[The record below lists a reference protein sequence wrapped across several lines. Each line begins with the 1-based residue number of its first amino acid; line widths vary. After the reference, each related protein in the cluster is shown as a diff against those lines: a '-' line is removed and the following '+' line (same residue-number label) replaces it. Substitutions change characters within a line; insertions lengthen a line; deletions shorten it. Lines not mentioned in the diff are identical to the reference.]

1 MSKIQKRP
9 KGPKPGTKPGIGIT
23 NKNLG
28 KKLRR
33 ILKQKDIS
41 VDEFARKL
49 DEAVPYILEIL
60 KGKRSI
66 QFETL
71 MKISKVLNVPLLE
84 FQDCIKDN
92 ES

>member
-1 MSKIQKRP
+1 MSKKQKRP
-9 KGPKPGTKPGIGIT
+9 KGPKPGTKPGFGIT

-28 KKLRR
+28 KKLRK